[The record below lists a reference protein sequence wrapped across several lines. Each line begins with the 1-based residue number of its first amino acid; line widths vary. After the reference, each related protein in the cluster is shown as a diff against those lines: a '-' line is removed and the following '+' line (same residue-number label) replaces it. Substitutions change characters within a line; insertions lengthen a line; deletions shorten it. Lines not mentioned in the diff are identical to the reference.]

1 MKSLQ
6 GTLQLQD
13 ATDHPAPAVTASPA
27 LFPVP
32 PDAARL
38 IDRGLSFYEASLAG
52 HSERYSRG
60 ETPHTLHVWWARRPH
75 SAMRALVFASLSKTA
90 DQANL
95 DLLSELGLS
104 PVPNRETLARAVKSL
119 QKDYGRFPRVL
130 DMFGGGGTIPFEA
143 AVLGCDS
150 YSIDVNELAVFLQK
164 ANLTFGA
171 SLNKKSLKQLVRA
184 HGEAVLE
191 RLAQRTEALYP
202 LRKQLATA
210 PARPIVYLWTYSMAC
225 EGCGYDFFL
234 SRRFWLSRKA
244 GKSLALVP
252 AMMETHDEMTITAVS
267 DAKQAK
273 SRWAKRGTVKCPKCG
288 QEHDAVRI
296 KKSQDRCIAVVTTQ
310 GKGKQFAVRQ
320 DALPPAPVLNDLE
333 AALLRRMQLRLPET
347 RLPAW
352 SGIVNPALYG
362 METHADIFNQR
373 QRLITLM
380 LVEELLAEHETV
392 RGLHGEETARFVTGA
407 LSGLVDQ
414 MVDWNCRL
422 SMWIP
427 QNEQVGRAFCGPGIA
442 MLWDYAEVDPT
453 GTGPANLH
461 GKLTR
466 ICAGIEA
473 LNLLEKPVNVQT
485 ASAVHL
491 PFPDAVF
498 DAIVTDPPYYDNIF
512 YSVLADFFHAWKK
525 PLMDRV
531 GASDH
536 AGKPLYTANGGND
549 ELVAS
554 SFRAGSPE
562 AAHKDYCLKLAK
574 AMNEASRV
582 LSPDG
587 LMAFVYSHAS
597 LLGWAALVEAFRQ
610 SPFRINSVQPLSIER
625 RARPRAHTSEAVNT
639 CIAFVARKCSTAKPA
654 VMQKTVLAEFA
665 QVLESGFHESLLRA
679 GWHAHDV
686 GVALVAHGVGIL
698 SNYAGIE
705 DATIEQLLSDLASR
719 VKQKVPEFT
728 IKIRSSL

>member
-6 GTLQLQD
+6 STLPLQD
-13 ATDHPAPAVTASPA
+13 GTAPSAPAVVASPT
-27 LFPVP
+27 LTPVS

-90 DQANL
+90 GQANL
-95 DLLSELGLS
+95 DLLSELGSS
-104 PVPNRETLARAVKSL
+104 PVPTRATLARAVQSL
-119 QKDYGRFPRVL
+119 QKDYGRPARVL

-171 SLNKKSLKQLVRA
+171 SLNKSSLKQLVRG
-184 HGEAVLE
+184 HGGAVLE
-191 RLAQRTEALYP
+191 RLSQRTAALYP
-202 LRKQLATA
+202 LRKALAAA
-210 PARPIVYLWTYSMAC
+210 PDRPIVYLWTYSMAC

-234 SRRFWLSRKA
+234 SRRPWLSRKA
-244 GKSLALVP
+244 GKSLALV
-252 AMMETHDEMTITAVS
+252 ASITDTHDELTIEAIS
-267 DAKQAK
+267 DAKQAQ
-273 SRWAKRGTVKCPKCG
+273 SRWVKRGTVKCPKCG
-288 QEHDAVRI
+288 REHDAVRI
-296 KKSQDRCIAVVTTQ
+296 KKCRDRCIAIVTTQ
-310 GKGKQFAVRQ
+310 GKGKQFAVRH
-320 DALPPAPVLNDLE
+320 DALPSTHTLNDLE
-333 AALLRRMQLRLPET
+333 AALLRRMGFRLPET

-362 METHADIFNQR
+362 METHADIFNPR
-373 QRLITLM
+373 QRLVTLM
-380 LVEELLAEHETV
+380 LIEELLTEHETV

-453 GTGPANLH
+453 GTGPANLN
-461 GKLTR
+461 GKLAR
-466 ICAGIEA
+466 ICTGIEA
-473 LNLLEKPVNVQT
+473 LDLLEKPVNVQT
-485 ASAVHL
+485 ASAVQL
-491 PFPDAVF
+491 PFPDAAF

-531 GASDH
+531 DASGR
-536 AGKPLYTANGGND
+536 AGKPLYTANGGCA

-554 SFRAGSPE
+554 SFRSGSPE
-562 AAHKDYCLKLAK
+562 AAHKDYCTKLAK
-574 AMNEASRV
+574 AMNEAGRV
-582 LSPDG
+582 LRPNG

-639 CIAFVARKCSTAKPA
+639 CIAFVARKSSEAKPT
-654 VMQKTVLAEFA
+654 VMQETVMAAFA
-665 QVLESGFHESLLRA
+665 QVLGSGFQESLLQA
-679 GWHAHDV
+679 GWQAHDV

-698 SNYAGIE
+698 ANYADIE
-705 DATIEQLLSDLASR
+705 DATIEQLLAGMAGL
-719 VKQKVPEFT
+719 VQKKVPGFS
-728 IKIRSSL
+728 IKTRSSL